1 MGKNTTSQ
9 KKRKKGK
16 KDSEDD
22 KYDYKNIPLECPKE
36 YKFYGYVEKTL
47 GNCRFLVKLIIN
59 DSNLNSSINI
69 NEALIAHLPRS
80 QKRGG
85 YINNKMIVLVS
96 HRQFENKLDILYL
109 YKDNES
115 RYLADRGEIPSY
127 LLSGLNDINN
137 KFDEVDDDLFDF
149 DNESIDDI
157 KKDDNYESYEIK
169 MPTSDEESEYN
180 NEDELDEDD
189 DGNNNLKMKTDKFG
203 NIINESNNTN
213 ISNNLI
219 KKI

>member
-16 KDSEDD
+16 KDGETD
-22 KYDYKNIPLECPKE
+22 KNDYKNIPLACPKE

-47 GNCRFLVKLIIN
+47 GNCRFLVKIIIK
-59 DSNLNSSINI
+59 DSNLNSTINI
-69 NEALIAHLPRS
+69 DEYLIAHLPRS

-137 KFDEVDDDLFDF
+137 KFDENEDDYFDF
-149 DNESIDDI
+149 DNESTDYI
-157 KKDDNYESYEIK
+157 KKDDNHETYEMK
-169 MPTSDEESEYN
+169 MPTSDEESEYE
-180 NEDELDEDD
+180 NEDEEEDD
-189 DGNNNLKMKTDKFG
+189 NDNLKMKTDNFG
-203 NIINESNNTN
+203 NIITESNNSNLSKN
-213 ISNNLI
+213 II